1 MVTEWVDG
9 TTRTR
14 IIDCVSTWSAKNL
27 ESSSEPRSR
36 TVNASLG
43 WGRRLGE
50 GDAVALGD
58 GVGDGEAM
66 AMTWPVASKASLAA
80 GRKYAKL
87 PAIADRAMAK
97 MARAAV
103 RTMLSRLREA
113 LAPRPGLLPR
123 DTGHHCRA
131 TRSSATVVPLHK
143 HGPAIPYTTQC
154 PSPPAAPRICT
165 E

>member
-50 GDAVALGD
+50 GDDDTVGD
-58 GVGDGEAM
+58 AVGDGDARLIP
-66 AMTWPVASKASLAA
+66 WPVESQASLAA

-87 PAIADRAMAK
+87 PAIAERTMAK

-103 RTMLSRLREA
+103 RTMLRRLREA
-113 LAPRPGLLPR
+113 LARRPGLIPS
-123 DTGHHCRA
+123 DTGPHSRPMA
-131 TRSSATVVPLHK
+131 FVRL
-143 HGPAIPYTTQC
+143 
-154 PSPPAAPRICT
+154 
-165 E
+165 